1 MARLLRS
8 NGALV
13 GAQVTL
19 FPGNRLQL
27 RVSGLGPNRKHLV
40 LKSSDSA
47 LRVVPLKV
55 NDKNIEQVLRLEVQE
70 HSIVCRRVV
79 HVDAYVTDAQGRP
92 QHKDINTARLTVE
105 VAPKLVLPE
114 SNTEAGIL
122 ARMLIVENA
131 SPDHEKYVNQSEAR
145 ESMQW
150 MVHVLRNRLRLG
162 PQHFAARGA
171 TDLTTLIKGKN
182 QVEGFENYPTIA
194 ALQNQLINRTLDI
207 AHDGTHGRQKEYMVY
222 VATAI
227 AVARGEE
234 IGADPSPTGLYAW
247 RTKDSRDPGQNF
259 KKFQSKRGQD
269 FYALTDAFL
278 SSLQPKVD
286 LTRQR

>member
-13 GAQVTL
+13 GAQITL

-105 VAPKLVLPE
+105 VAPRLTLPDE
-114 SNTEAGIL
+114 NSEAGIL

-171 TDLTTLIKGKN
+171 TDLTALIKGRN
-182 QVEGFENYPTIA
+182 QVKGFENYPTIA
-194 ALQNQLINRTLDI
+194 ASQNQLLNHTLDI
-207 AHDGTHGRQKEYMVY
+207 AHDGTHARQKEYITY
-222 VATAI
+222 VAS
-227 AVARGEE
+227 AVAVAKGEN
-234 IGADPSPTGLYAW
+234 IDPDPSPTGLYAW
-247 RTKDSRDPGQNF
+247 RTSDSRDPGHNF
-259 KKFQSKRGQD
+259 RRFRSKGGQD
-269 FYALTDAFL
+269 FYTLTDAFL
-278 SSLQPKVD
+278 AGLQPKVNA
-286 LTRQR
+286 TR